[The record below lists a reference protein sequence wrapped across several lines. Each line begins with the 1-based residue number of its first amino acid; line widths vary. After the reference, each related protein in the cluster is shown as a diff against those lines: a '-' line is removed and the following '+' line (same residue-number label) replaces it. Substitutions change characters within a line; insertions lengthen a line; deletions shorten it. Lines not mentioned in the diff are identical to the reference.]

1 MTVVEITVAMVI
13 LLVAVGGALSSF
25 SSFAVLGESSRETTR
40 AYMEAQRMIEQLQAQ
55 RFRDVFVSFNDDPA
69 DDPVGGAPGSGF
81 GVVGLTP
88 RLNDA
93 DGFVGQI
100 LFPTPAGQPGVL
112 IENVIDTDFGL
123 PLDLNADGNLDGAD
137 RALDHEVLPVR
148 VRIEWRSKSGNRSV
162 ELQTLLRES

>member
-1 MTVVEITVAMVI
+1 MTVVEITVALVI

-40 AYMEAQRMIEQLQAQ
+40 AYREAQRMVERLQSE
-55 RFRDVFVSFNDDPA
+55 RFRTVFARYNDDPA
-69 DDPVGGAPGSGF
+69 DDPAGGAPGSGF
-81 GVVGLTP
+81 DITGLAVRP
-88 RLNDA
+88 NDA

-112 IENVIDTDFGL
+112 IENVNDADFGL
-123 PLDLNADGNLDGAD
+123 PLDLNADGALDGAD

-148 VRIEWRSKSGNRSV
+148 VRVEWRSKSGNRSV
-162 ELQTLLRES
+162 ELQTILREN